1 MTHPGSASPS
11 GPTPVLRLF
20 VGGASLVIIIWGVKA
35 IAPLLDT
42 FLLALLLAMSFSP
55 LTAWLRKRMS
65 ATLAVLVTVLVA
77 VVGGLAVITLLG
89 ASIAQLVDRLPTY
102 QVGLTTVRDQLLG
115 FLAKRGFDADR
126 LRELPMFDPA
136 HLVSYAGR
144 FLSGVAGALGSAF
157 IVILIMVLFLAQMA
171 GREQGHSHFD
181 EATRDVV
188 KFVGM
193 TGITGLMSGVAITI
207 ALLLMGVDF
216 AVTWGVLYFFFNF
229 VPAVGNLLA
238 LAPAATVAFLEHGW
252 ERAVLVVVVFVV
264 GNFIGDNILKP
275 MFMKQGFDIS
285 LLAIV
290 ASLMFWNWVL
300 GPAGMILAV
309 PLTLTLK
316 RAAGNYTEELTRA
329 VTG

>member
-1 MTHPGSASPS
+1 VNPS
-11 GPTPVLRLF
+11 GPGLTPMLRMLL
-20 VGGASLVIIIWGVKA
+20 GGASLIIIIWGVKA
-35 IAPLLDT
+35 IAPLLDI

-55 LTAWLRKRMS
+55 LMTWLRRRMS
-65 ATLAVLVTVLVA
+65 ATLAVLVTVLIA
-77 VVGGLAVITLLG
+77 VLGGLAVIALLG
-89 ASIAQLVDRLPTY
+89 TSIAQLVDRLPTY

-136 HLVSYAGR
+136 HLVSYAGA
-144 FLSGVAGALGSAF
+144 FLSGLAGALGSAF

-171 GREQGHSHFD
+171 SREQGGGQSHFD
-181 EATRDVV
+181 QATRDVV

-193 TGITGLMSGVAITI
+193 TGITGLLSGVAITI

-252 ERAVLVVVVFVV
+252 ERAVLVVVIFVV
-264 GNFIGDNILKP
+264 GNFIGDNVLKP

-290 ASLMFWNWVL
+290 ASLLFWNWVL

-316 RAAGNYTEELTRA
+316 RVAGGYTEELTRA